1 MVSILKLYT
10 WLWTN
15 LKKSIIVTNLAKLF
29 YTKKLKRI
37 IVYRKKKTHTDA
49 VDNITPPSTN
59 ATSPSGL
66 SCYLFNPNNKGIFSQ
81 EKLSGFSHAYVQ
93 PHSKITT
100 EVL

>member
-1 MVSILKLYT
+1 MVSILKLYR

-37 IVYRKKKTHTDA
+37 IVYRKKKHTDA

-100 EVL
+100 EDTA